1 MAMKKN
7 RRVRRFRRRKLCPF
21 KSDPQLAADLDYKNP
36 KLLRRFISERGRI
49 VPRRISGVSASYQRR
64 LCREIKRARFLALV
78 PYTTINY

>member
-1 MAMKKN
+1 MKPKKKG
-7 RRVRRFRRRKLCPF
+7 RVRRFRRRKLCPF
-21 KSDPQLAADLDYKNP
+21 TSDPQLAADLDYKNP

-64 LCREIKRARFLALV
+64 LSNEIKRARYLALV